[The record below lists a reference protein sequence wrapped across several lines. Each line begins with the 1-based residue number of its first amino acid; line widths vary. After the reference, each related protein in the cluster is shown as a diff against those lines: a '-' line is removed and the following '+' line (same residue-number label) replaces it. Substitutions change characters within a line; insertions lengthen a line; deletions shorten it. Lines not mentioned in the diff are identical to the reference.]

1 MLKKK
6 ACNQEPKNF
15 SRMENEAVE
24 MSKED
29 LDGDPELVKGR
40 LEVKGKMGLGFPA
53 LSSEINSAVT
63 LHHHRQS

>member
-1 MLKKK
+1 
-6 ACNQEPKNF
+6 
-15 SRMENEAVE
+15 MENEAVE